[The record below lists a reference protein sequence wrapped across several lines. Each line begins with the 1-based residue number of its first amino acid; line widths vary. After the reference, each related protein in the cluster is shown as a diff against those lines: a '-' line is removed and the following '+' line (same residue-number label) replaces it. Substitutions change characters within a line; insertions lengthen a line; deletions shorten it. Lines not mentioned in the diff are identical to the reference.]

1 MARVCILFSPKLVS
15 RFANLCYRNYGKGRA
30 LFTGILTLKN
40 GKITAQVD

>member
-1 MARVCILFSPKLVS
+1 MARVCIPFSPKFVS
-15 RFANLCYRNYGKGRA
+15 RFANVFYSNYGKGRA